1 MSAATT
7 NGRANG
13 INGIKYTNGTNGTNG
28 VKPKESKVDV

>member
-13 INGIKYTNGTNGTNG
+13 IKDTNGINGTNG
-28 VKPKESKVDV
+28 VKPKESNVDV